1 MACSEVSLDTKLLFM
16 PLSSMFP
23 KGNICAYS
31 NAVFVSIR
39 NLNQSDLVDSVLLV
53 LIPCF
58 ICGKSIM

>member
-31 NAVFVSIR
+31 NAVFVSITNR
-39 NLNQSDLVDSVLLV
+39 NQSGLVDLVLLV
-53 LIPCF
+53 LIP
-58 ICGKSIM
+58 